1 MFSIISEHVLTTVV
15 MLLLAVATVWLLI
28 CVSVRTAYCNIIRH
42 TISNIMLLSLVHG
55 PIVVLL
61 LIPNWLSLVSI
72 IEAHA
77 FVVFL
82 VRGVLIL
89 MVLTVVVAS
98 SIGVAWVLHIE
109 VVIRMVH
116 GVIIVVVIIPLPLL
130 LVLPALFLLLVLLS
144 PASMIAIVHEL
155 LF

>member
-28 CVSVRTAYCNIIRH
+28 CVSVRTAHCNIIRH

-61 LIPNWLSLVSI
+61 LVPYWLSLVSI

-89 MVLTVVVAS
+89 MVLAD
-98 SIGVAWVLHIE
+98 
-109 VVIRMVH
+109 
-116 GVIIVVVIIPLPLL
+116 
-130 LVLPALFLLLVLLS
+130 S
-144 PASMIAIVHEL
+144 PVSYK
-155 LF
+155 